1 MARFWFEK
9 YKTYLV
15 TLPLAMVGHFEVALF
30 VFELQIP
37 EVHLAP
43 KVSRHNSLNKRFYM
57 RWHLFISL
65 DTAPGHGECLTNCQ
79 TDLPVQ
85 SHTAHEILR
94 IGECEKA
101 GTSFYV
107 PQTHLSR

>member
-43 KVSRHNSLNKRFYM
+43 KVSRHNSLNKRF
-57 RWHLFISL
+57 L
-65 DTAPGHGECLTNCQ
+65 DALAPLYFFRYG
-79 TDLPVQ
+79 PRSWRV
-85 SHTAHEILR
+85 SY
-94 IGECEKA
+94 K
-101 GTSFYV
+101 
-107 PQTHLSR
+107 LSDRPARAEPHSARNSPDRRM

>member
-1 MARFWFEK
+1 MACFWFEK

-57 RWHLFISL
+57 R
-65 DTAPGHGECLTNCQ
+65 
-79 TDLPVQ
+79 
-85 SHTAHEILR
+85 
-94 IGECEKA
+94 
-101 GTSFYV
+101 
-107 PQTHLSR
+107 